1 MTALMRPLLAG
12 LRVGD
17 RIGKTVVGRIERLHF
32 GGAVVASVARRD
44 ALLVGTQSVDDLG
57 DGRRMAIGGIAA
69 IGPVGVR
76 GDEQGKCE
84 EAGGKA
90 MQSDRHSGQGR

>member
-1 MTALMRPLLAG
+1 GRLARPQDRSRVLRLPRRQAGADAMTALMRPLLAG

-76 GDEQGKCE
+76 
-84 EAGGKA
+84 
-90 MQSDRHSGQGR
+90 